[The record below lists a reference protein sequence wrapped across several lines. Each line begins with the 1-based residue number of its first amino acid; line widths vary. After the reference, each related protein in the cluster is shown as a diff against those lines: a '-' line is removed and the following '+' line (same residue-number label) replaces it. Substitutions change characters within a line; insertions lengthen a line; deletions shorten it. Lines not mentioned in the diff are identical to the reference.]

1 MSATRVQFYFNAE
14 SPLALACEL
23 IDKAY
28 AGGRKVAVR
37 APDMATA
44 QQLDQLLW
52 TFSQQS
58 FIPHVLAESKLA
70 QETPVIIDSAA
81 HAVDWAHHDML
92 FNLAPDAP
100 AGFDSFR
107 IVIEIVSQHEE
118 DKRPARARWNQYK
131 SAGLRLQ
138 AFDAIRREAL

>member
-1 MSATRVQFYFNAE
+1 MATTRVQFYFNAE

-23 IDKAY
+23 VGKAY

-37 APDMATA
+37 TADMAAA

-58 FIPHVLAESKLA
+58 FIPHVLAESKLTA
-70 QETPVIIDSAA
+70 ETPVIIDTAA
-81 HAVDWAHHDML
+81 RTAEWTHHDML
-92 FNLAPDAP
+92 FNLASDAP

-107 IVIEIVSQHEE
+107 ILIEIVSQHEE
-118 DKRPARARWNQYK
+118 DKRPARSRWNQYK